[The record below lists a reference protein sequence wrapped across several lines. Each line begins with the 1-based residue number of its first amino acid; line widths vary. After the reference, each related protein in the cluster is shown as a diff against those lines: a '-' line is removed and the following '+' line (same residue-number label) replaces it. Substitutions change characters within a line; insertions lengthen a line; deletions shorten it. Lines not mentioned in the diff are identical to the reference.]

1 MQSQQAG
8 AGPCLTL
15 VPRVVPDLQMYPP
28 GISMAVQLNLKFQ
41 GLDYPQACFQLPEHV
56 EHIPIS
62 TQFQV
67 LKRMN
72 RHPGTRAPGHPVTAT
87 LRTFPR
93 RRPPPVAPSAASTV
107 PLRLAP
113 APAWQQPL
121 QPPPPRRPSRPR
133 SSPARDPVFNTSTNT
148 IQHIYTSVCVISHIS
163 IYTYSILIFLR
174 LYIYIYRE
182 RERAR
187 ESVCVCAY
195 MYLSIIISVYVY
207 MVPSS
212 VSPPPPMGWVP
223 R

>member
-15 VPRVVPDLQMYPP
+15 VPRVVPDLQMSFALVGTTRDIHGGSTKSKIPRVGLPP
-28 GISMAVQLNLKFQ
+28 SL
-41 GLDYPQACFQLPEHV
+41 FQLPEHV

-107 PLRLAP
+107 SLRLAP

-174 LYIYIYRE
+174 LYIYIYTERE
-182 RERAR
+182 RERVR
-187 ESVCVCAY
+187 ERVCVCVRTC
-195 MYLSIIISVYVY
+195 IF
-207 MVPSS
+207 
-212 VSPPPPMGWVP
+212 

>member
-107 PLRLAP
+107 SLRLAP

-148 IQHIYTSVCVISHIS
+148 IQHIYTSVCVCDFSYKYLYLFYPNFSPS
-163 IYTYSILIFLR
+163 I
-174 LYIYIYRE
+174 YIYIHRE
-182 RERAR
+182 RERER
-187 ESVCVCAY
+187 ERER
-195 MYLSIIISVYVY
+195 
-207 MVPSS
+207 
-212 VSPPPPMGWVP
+212 G
-223 R
+223 

>member
-72 RHPGTRAPGHPVTAT
+72 RHPGTRAPRHCHATDVPTKAAATGGAICGIDGVAAAGAGAGMAAATAAATASAAFTAT
-87 LRTFPR
+87 LF
-93 RRPPPVAPSAASTV
+93 SCQGSG
-107 PLRLAP
+107 L
-113 APAWQQPL
+113 
-121 QPPPPRRPSRPR
+121 
-133 SSPARDPVFNTSTNT
+133 
-148 IQHIYTSVCVISHIS
+148 QHINKYDTTYIHI
-163 IYTYSILIFLR
+163 
-174 LYIYIYRE
+174 
-182 RERAR
+182 
-187 ESVCVCAY
+187 CVCD
-195 MYLSIIISVYVY
+195 LSYQ
-207 MVPSS
+207 
-212 VSPPPPMGWVP
+212 
-223 R
+223 